1 MTTIH
6 PGAPSGLWA
15 PRSLRLLFGAMV
27 VAVILLAIASQG
39 ARSTTDFS
47 QQTDWIVVG
56 ILGLAVASIAGT
68 VWVMSVRQ
76 TLRRRRERATRAAA
90 ALFAVPEVGGVNDER
105 RAATPAMRH
114 YHRSDCS
121 MVRGKDAALVPIAEH
136 HRVQR
141 TPCAV
146 CEP

>member
-1 MTTIH
+1 MH
-6 PGAPSGLWA
+6 PGAPSVLWA
-15 PRSLRLLFGAMV
+15 PRSLRLLFGVNA
-27 VAVILLAIASQG
+27 VAVILLGIASQG
-39 ARSTTDFS
+39 ARSTTDFT

-56 ILGLAVASIAGT
+56 VLGLAVASIAGT
-68 VWVMSVRQ
+68 AWVMALRG
-76 TLRRRRERATRAAA
+76 TLRRRRERVTRAAA
-90 ALFAVPEVGGVNDER
+90 ALFDAPDVGGVTDER
-105 RAATPAMRH
+105 RAATPVMRH

-121 MVRGKDAALVPIAEH
+121 MVRGKDAVLVPIAEH